1 MRQFDFYEFV
11 GVIVPG
17 AVFLTGVAGSF
28 GMYHGAV
35 DIIVPGAVFL
45 TGVALESPWDPW
57 EKFWLERI
65 GDPSIGGLVLGVI
78 LAYAAGH
85 LVQAVGNMVE
95 KAWWWAWG
103 GMPSDWPRSGS
114 HTLIAPH
121 QVSQLEERVRT
132 LLHQPDFKLSS
143 TGRRDWYS
151 IVRQVYAAVA
161 GDSRSS
167 RVDVFNG
174 NYGLCRGLAAS
185 FLALIPSVALID
197 WPGWGV
203 VAGLGL
209 AAGIALYRM
218 HRFGVHYGREV
229 FVQLG
234 RQE

>member
-17 AVFLTGVAGSF
+17 AVFLTGVALAWPDGS
-28 GMYHGAV
+28 
-35 DIIVPGAVFL
+35 P
-45 TGVALESPWDPW
+45 
-57 EKFWLERI
+57 LERI
-65 GDPSIGGLVLGVI
+65 GDLSIGGLGLGVI

-114 HTLIAPH
+114 HTLIGPH

-161 GDSRSS
+161 GNGRSS

-185 FLALIPSVALID
+185 FLALIPSVALIH
-197 WPGWGV
+197 WPGSGV
-203 VAGLGL
+203 VAGLAI
-209 AAGIALYRM
+209 AAGIAIYRM

-229 FVQLG
+229 MVQFLSIKIEQSSEG
-234 RQE
+234 TA

>member
-17 AVFLTGVAGSF
+17 AVFLTGVALAWPDGS
-28 GMYHGAV
+28 
-35 DIIVPGAVFL
+35 P
-45 TGVALESPWDPW
+45 
-57 EKFWLERI
+57 LERI
-65 GDPSIGGLVLGVI
+65 GDLSIGGLGLGVI

-121 QVSQLEERVRT
+121 QSSQLEERVRT

-143 TGRRDWYS
+143 TNRRDWYS

-161 GDSRSS
+161 GDSRSA

-185 FLALIPSVALID
+185 FLALIPSVGLIH

-203 VAGLGL
+203 VAGLAI
-209 AAGIALYRM
+209 AAGIAIYRM

-229 FVQLG
+229 MVQFLSIKIEQSSEG
-234 RQE
+234 TA